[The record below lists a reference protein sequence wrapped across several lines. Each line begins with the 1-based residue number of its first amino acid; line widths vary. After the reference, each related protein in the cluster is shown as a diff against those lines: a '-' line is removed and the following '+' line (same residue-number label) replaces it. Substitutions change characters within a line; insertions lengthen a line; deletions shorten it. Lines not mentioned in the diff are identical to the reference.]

1 MVRCPRSFSG
11 FESKVLACACRAAK
25 YWVIRM
31 LASAFGSKQKQL
43 FNATVE
49 QPPKGP
55 GLFVL
60 PFQRPGSPRS
70 VLVVNKDQGDVQLSL
85 VGVPPNATATVIGGD
100 LGPEPGWSPPERRA
114 VTGGVLRLGG
124 YGVGIVEPGTA

>member
-1 MVRCPRSFSG
+1 
-11 FESKVLACACRAAK
+11 
-25 YWVIRM
+25 M
-31 LASAFGSKQKQL
+31 LANAFGSKQKQL

-70 VLVVNKDQGDVQLSL
+70 ILVVNKDQGDVQLSL

-100 LGPEPGWSPPERRA
+100 LGPEPDWSPPERRA